1 MLVKLFKISLTFTLI
16 LLGFVI
22 SLSYRTVY
30 KPISHSKSNDY
41 ITIQKGSSIQEIST
55 TLVNEGII
63 KNDYAFLLY
72 IKFRGLG
79 PKLKAGDYRFPS
91 PISPLEVISR
101 LQEGQQKS
109 FRFTVIEGWT
119 RWDIANALLKI
130 PEFSNRNIS
139 QILTLMNDTTKI
151 HGIDSQAENLEGFLY
166 PDTYYFPLNSSLETV
181 INSLTDKSIS
191 IWNTETL
198 TRAKI
203 LNQTPRQI
211 LTIASMIETEA
222 KLAEERPII
231 ASVIYNRLA
240 KKMPLGI
247 DSTIIYAS
255 KLIGKW
261 KYDGKIYRSDLDL
274 KSPYNTRI
282 NVGLPPGP
290 IASPSA
296 SSVKAALNPSQT
308 DYLFYVRNPERI
320 DGTHNFYNNDLDFQK
335 GVTAL
340 RNWEKQQLR

>member
-1 MLVKLFKISLTFTLI
+1 MLVRLLKISIIFAL
-16 LLGFVI
+16 I
-22 SLSYRTVY
+22 SLGTVLFLTYRTINN
-30 KPISHSKSNDY
+30 PISHDKSNNY
-41 ITIQKGSSIQEIST
+41 ITIQKGTTTQEIAT
-55 TLVNEGII
+55 TLVNAGII
-63 KNDYAFLLY
+63 KNEYAFLLY
-72 IKFRGLG
+72 VKLRGIS

-91 PISPLEVISR
+91 PISPLEVISK
-101 LQEGQQKS
+101 LVEGQQKS
-109 FRFTVIEGWT
+109 FKFTVIEGWT
-119 RWDIANALLKI
+119 RWDIANALLRI
-130 PEFSNRNIS
+130 PEFSNRSIS

-151 HGIDSQAENLEGFLY
+151 RGIDPQAENLEGFLY
-166 PDTYYFPLNSSLETV
+166 PDTYFFPLNSSLETV
-181 INSLTDKSIS
+181 INTFTDKSVS
-191 IWNTETL
+191 IWNMETL
-198 TRAKI
+198 ARTKN

-222 KLAEERPII
+222 KLADERPLV
-231 ASVIYNRLA
+231 ASVIYNRLT

-261 KYDGKIYRSDLDL
+261 KYDGKIYQSDLEL

-296 SSVKAALNPSQT
+296 SAIKAALNPSPT
-308 DYLFYVRNPERI
+308 DYLFYVRNPERN
-320 DGTHNFYNNDLDFQK
+320 DGTHNFYNNEVDFQK